1 MKSGLKDMI
10 GRTVSG
16 VVTAERPH
24 SPKVLLFLTFTD
36 GTFYEIYGDDI
47 HSTSGVCSGGVTDAV
62 TYANLFSPEKVETH
76 TSRA

>member
-10 GRTVSG
+10 GRTVAG
-16 VVTAERPH
+16 VVIAERPL

-47 HSTSGVCSGGVTDAV
+47 HATSGVCTGSMQDAV
-62 TYANLFSPEKVETH
+62 TYANLFTPDELKTY
-76 TSRA
+76 T